1 MEMIFIKDLLSDK
14 MESIESLSDK
24 KILKDL
30 INRLLNSYSTTPLN
44 VKHAQR
50 MLSFSEN
57 RVIYNTVLEV
67 VKQYKIWEL
76 YSYKNDPNGLRFYDV
91 VGYFY
96 MITLLL
102 CNMSEEAEKVIA
114 EIVSKIDHQYDFD
127 IMLRT
132 LGFFKDEKIIVLK
145 NSLENR
151 VSDIKLK

>member
-1 MEMIFIKDLLSDK
+1 

-50 MLSFSEN
+50 MLPFSEN
-57 RVIYNTVLEV
+57 GVIYKTVLEV

-96 MITLLL
+96 MIALLL
-102 CNMSEEAEKVIA
+102 CNISEEAEKVI
-114 EIVSKIDHQYDFD
+114 VSKIDRQYDFD

-145 NSLENR
+145 ISLENR
-151 VSDIKLK
+151 VSDIKLN